1 MAYLVVAS
9 LIWALSFSL
18 IKHVLVGL
26 DSNMIAMVRLAL
38 SCIIFLPMLKWRR
51 VKASGA
57 FRLLLLGGVQ
67 YGFMYAFYLAA
78 FRYLAAYEIALFTV
92 MTPFYVVLVH
102 DIIERRFVLR
112 HFLCAA
118 VAVLSGTVL
127 LWRVPAAEQLWR
139 GFILMQLSNICF
151 AAGQVYYRRRIG
163 GSARDGAYLF
173 GWIYAGALLAVLPLS
188 LLSGAVVS
196 FAPTL
201 RQWGALIY
209 LGVLPSGAAF
219 YLWNVGAVRVG
230 PGVLAVMNNLKIPL
244 AVLLAVLF
252 FGERPDLAR
261 LALAVVLLL
270 VALYTVR
277 DEMR

>member
-1 MAYLVVAS
+1 MIYLVAAS

-18 IKHVLVGL
+18 IKHVLAGL

-38 SCIIFLPMLKWRR
+38 SCFIFLPFLKWQR
-51 VKASGA
+51 VRASGA
-57 FRLLLLGGVQ
+57 LRLLLLGAVQ
-67 YGFMYAFYLAA
+67 YGFMYVFYLAA

-102 DIIERRFVLR
+102 DLYERRIVLR
-112 HFLCAA
+112 HLLCAA

-127 LWRVPAAEQLWR
+127 LWRMPAAEQVWR
-139 GFILMQLSNICF
+139 GFALMQLSNICF

-163 GSARDGAYLF
+163 GDAREGAGVF

-188 LLSGAVVS
+188 LGS
-196 FAPTL
+196 FMAFTPTL
-201 RQWGALIY
+201 RQWGALFY

-219 YLWNVGAVRVG
+219 YFWNIGAVKVGAG
-230 PGVLAVMNNLKIPL
+230 ALAVMNNLKIPL

-252 FGERPDLAR
+252 FGERPDLPR
-261 LALAVVLLL
+261 LALAVVLLV

-277 DEMR
+277 DEVR